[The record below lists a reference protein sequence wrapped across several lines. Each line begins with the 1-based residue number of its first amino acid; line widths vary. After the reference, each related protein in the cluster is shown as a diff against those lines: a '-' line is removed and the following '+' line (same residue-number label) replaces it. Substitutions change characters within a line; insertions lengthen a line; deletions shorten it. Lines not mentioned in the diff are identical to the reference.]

1 MLIKTISF
9 SSRKSKDGKN
19 SGSKWRETM
28 KHRPANG
35 ISELSFTRCAE
46 GKVKGVQ
53 ANLSALD
60 TPTSRDDEVDRT
72 R

>member
-1 MLIKTISF
+1 MV
-9 SSRKSKDGKN
+9 N
-19 SGSKWRETM
+19 SGWKSRETM
-28 KHRPANG
+28 EHRPANG

-46 GKVKGVQ
+46 GKVKRVQ
-53 ANLSALD
+53 ANLSAPD